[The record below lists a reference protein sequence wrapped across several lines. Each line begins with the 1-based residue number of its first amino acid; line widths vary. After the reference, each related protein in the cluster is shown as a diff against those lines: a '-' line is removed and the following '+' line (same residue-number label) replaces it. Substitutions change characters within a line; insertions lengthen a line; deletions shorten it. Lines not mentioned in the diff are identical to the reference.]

1 MVSWA
6 CPVAQL
12 LTEELTDLSLT
23 PETKLTREK
32 KLTTETKLTPETK
45 LTTETKLT
53 PETKL
58 TTEKKSTPH
67 FYCNMDILYYDV
79 KCVATLE

>member
-23 PETKLTREK
+23 PETKLT
-32 KLTTETKLTPETK
+32 P
-45 LTTETKLT
+45 
-53 PETKL
+53 
-58 TTEKKSTPH
+58 EKKSTPH
-67 FYCNMDILYYDV
+67 FYCNMDILYYEV

>member
-12 LTEELTDLSLT
+12 LTEELTDLRNLFASRELT
-23 PETKLTREK
+23 DLS
-32 KLTTETKLTPETK
+32 
-45 LTTETKLT
+45 LT

-67 FYCNMDILYYDV
+67 FYCNMDILYYEV

>member
-23 PETKLTREK
+23 PETKLTTEK
-32 KLTTETKLTPETK
+32 K

-67 FYCNMDILYYDV
+67 FYCNMDILYYEV